1 MELLVTVDK
10 NYIPPLQVMLTSLH
24 MNNPGEDVELYL
36 LHSRLQ
42 EKELEPLEKQCGRLG
57 YKFFPVKI
65 EDSWFSQ
72 APVTKQYPRE
82 MYYRLLAPCFLPQK
96 LHRTLYLD
104 PDILVI
110 NSLRPLW
117 ETDMKGR
124 LFAAAAHTGKTNLAN
139 NINQVRLGTTN
150 KYFNSGV
157 LLINLDQG
165 RKEILPEEIFQYAG
179 EHAKELLLPDQD
191 ILNAV
196 FGSRTLE
203 LDDYLWNYDARNYS
217 TYLLRSGG
225 VCDMDWV
232 MGNTGILHFCGKT
245 KPWQAGYIHR
255 FGILYKHYMQINRRL
270 DQSLASGFR

>member
-10 NYIPPLQVMLTSLH
+10 NYIPPLQVMLTSLY

-36 LHSRLQ
+36 LHSKLQ

-96 LHRTLYLD
+96 LHRILYLD

-110 NSLRPLW
+110 NSLKPLW

-165 RKEILPEEIFQYAG
+165 RKEILPEEIFRYAG

>member
-10 NYIPPLQVMLTSLH
+10 NYILPLQVMLTSLY

-96 LHRTLYLD
+96 LHRILYLD

-110 NSLRPLW
+110 NSLKPLW

-139 NINQVRLGTTN
+139 NINQVRLGTTH

-165 RKEILPEEIFQYAG
+165 RKEILPEEIFRYAG

-217 TYLLRSGG
+217 TYLLWSGG

-232 MGNTGILHFCGKT
+232 MENTGILHFCGKT

>member
-10 NYIPPLQVMLTSLH
+10 NYIPPLQVMLTSLY
-24 MNNPGEDVELYL
+24 MNNPGEKVELYL

-96 LHRTLYLD
+96 LHRILYLD

-110 NSLRPLW
+110 NSLKPLW
-117 ETDMKGR
+117 ETYMKGR

>member
-10 NYIPPLQVMLTSLH
+10 NYIPPLQVMLTSLY

-36 LHSRLQ
+36 LHSKLQ

-82 MYYRLLAPCFLPQK
+82 MYYRLLAPCLLPQK
-96 LHRTLYLD
+96 LHRILYLD

-110 NSLRPLW
+110 NSLKPLW

-139 NINQVRLGTTN
+139 NINQVRLGTTH

>member
-10 NYIPPLQVMLTSLH
+10 NYIPPLQVMLTSLY

-36 LHSRLQ
+36 LHSKLQ

-82 MYYRLLAPCFLPQK
+82 MYYRLLAPCLLPQK
-96 LHRTLYLD
+96 LHRILYLD

-110 NSLRPLW
+110 NSLKPLW

-139 NINQVRLGTTN
+139 NINQVRLGTTH

-165 RKEILPEEIFQYAG
+165 RKEILPEEIFRYAG

>member
-10 NYIPPLQVMLTSLH
+10 NYIPPLQVMLTSLY
-24 MNNPGEDVELYL
+24 MNNPGEDVEMYL

-96 LHRTLYLD
+96 LHRILYLD

-124 LFAAAAHTGKTNLAN
+124 LFAAAAHTGKTNLTN

>member
-10 NYIPPLQVMLTSLH
+10 NYIPPLQVMLTSLY
-24 MNNPGEDVELYL
+24 MNNPGEDVEMYL

-96 LHRTLYLD
+96 LHRILYLD

-139 NINQVRLGTTN
+139 NINQVRLGTTH

-165 RKEILPEEIFQYAG
+165 RKEILPEEIFRYAG

>member
-10 NYIPPLQVMLTSLH
+10 NYIPPLQVMLTSLY

-96 LHRTLYLD
+96 LHRILYLA

-110 NSLRPLW
+110 NSLKPLW

-165 RKEILPEEIFQYAG
+165 RKEILPEEIFRYAG

>member
-10 NYIPPLQVMLTSLH
+10 NYILPLQVMLTSLY

-36 LHSRLQ
+36 LHSKLQ
-42 EKELEPLEKQCGRLG
+42 EKEMEPLEKQCVRLG

-65 EDSWFSQ
+65 EDSWFAQ

-82 MYYRLLAPCFLPQK
+82 MYYRLLAPCLLPQK
-96 LHRTLYLD
+96 LHRILYLD

-110 NSLRPLW
+110 NSLKPLW

-139 NINQVRLGTTN
+139 NINQVRLGTTH

>member
-10 NYIPPLQVMLTSLH
+10 NYIPPLQVMLTSLY
-24 MNNPGEDVELYL
+24 MNNPGEDVEMYL

-42 EKELEPLEKQCGRLG
+42 GKELEPLEKQCGRLG

-96 LHRTLYLD
+96 LHRILYLD

-110 NSLRPLW
+110 NSLKPLW

-139 NINQVRLGTTN
+139 NINQVRLGTTH

-165 RKEILPEEIFQYAG
+165 RKEILPEEIFRYAG

>member
-10 NYIPPLQVMLTSLH
+10 NYIPPLQVMLTSLY

-96 LHRTLYLD
+96 LHRILYLD

-110 NSLRPLW
+110 NSLKPLW

>member
-10 NYIPPLQVMLTSLH
+10 NYILPLQVMLTSLY

-36 LHSRLQ
+36 LHSKLQ

-82 MYYRLLAPCFLPQK
+82 MYYRLLAPCLLPQK
-96 LHRTLYLD
+96 LHRILYLD

-110 NSLRPLW
+110 NSLKPLW

-139 NINQVRLGTTN
+139 NINQVRLGTTH

-165 RKEILPEEIFQYAG
+165 RKEILPEEIFRYAG

>member
-10 NYIPPLQVMLTSLH
+10 NYIPPLQVMLTSLY

-36 LHSRLQ
+36 LHSKLQ

-96 LHRTLYLD
+96 LHRILYLD

-110 NSLRPLW
+110 NSLKPLW

-139 NINQVRLGTTN
+139 NINQVRLGTTH

>member
-10 NYIPPLQVMLTSLH
+10 NYIPPLQVMLTSLY

-96 LHRTLYLD
+96 LHRILYLD

-110 NSLRPLW
+110 NSLKPLW

-165 RKEILPEEIFQYAG
+165 RKEILPEEIFRYAG

-245 KPWQAGYIHR
+245 KPWQAGYMHR

>member
-10 NYIPPLQVMLTSLH
+10 NYIPPLQVMLTSLY
-24 MNNPGEDVELYL
+24 MNNPGKKVELYL

-96 LHRTLYLD
+96 LHRILYLA

-110 NSLRPLW
+110 NSLKPLW

-139 NINQVRLGTTN
+139 NINQVRLGTTH

-165 RKEILPEEIFQYAG
+165 RKEILPEEIFRYAG